1 MSYGEI
7 LSRALAISW
16 RHKYLWL
23 LALFAGEGIGLSLP
37 GFQQGRRPDNGRTFS
52 NITYDQVTAWI
63 GAHTTLLVTIGA
75 AALVVGIVLFLISV
89 VANGGVVRAVAEHD
103 ADRPFGLRMGW
114 RSGVGTFWPV
124 LGVKLVSLVVGLVA
138 LAAIG
143 SLALVTFMAGTHS
156 NVPLAVATGLTAGFL
171 VLLAIPF
178 GIVFSVVI
186 RLAVRA
192 VVLDGSRP
200 FAAIGRGFH
209 LIRRRF
215 GRVAL
220 VWLLVVVCGLLGGAV
235 VAVAA
240 LIVALPLAAITV
252 GSYVAAGM
260 GVAIGI
266 GALLLI
272 LWAVVALA
280 LSAAVDAFISTIWTL
295 TYMRLDIDPEPVR
308 AGIPAPA

>member
-37 GFQQGRRPDNGRTFS
+37 GFQQGRRSDNGRTFS
-52 NITYDQVTAWI
+52 NVTYEQVTAWI
-63 GAHTTLLVTIGA
+63 GAHTALLVTIGVGV
-75 AALVVGIVLFLISV
+75 LVLGIVLFLISV
-89 VANGGVVRAVAEHD
+89 VANGAVVRAVAEHD

-124 LGVKLVSLVVGLVA
+124 LGVKLVSVAVALVA
-138 LAAIG
+138 LVAIG

-171 VLLAIPF
+171 FLLAIPF

-215 GRVAL
+215 GRVVL

-240 LIVALPLAAITV
+240 VIVALPLAAITV
-252 GSYVAAGM
+252 GSYVAGGI
-260 GVAIGI
+260 GVAIGV
-266 GALLLI
+266 GALLVVI
-272 LWAVVALA
+272 WAVIALT

-295 TYMRLDIDPEPVR
+295 AYARLDIDPEPVP